1 MLVVLLAAALAAS
14 KKRALRR
21 ARRQLGGFGQMS
33 QDTFIQLPSE
43 PELDMIAQNP
53 ERPQVEVMYPRYCCS
68 CRLTKKLVPK
78 NKRHVL

>member
-14 KKRALRR
+14 KKRAMRR
-21 ARRQLGGFGQMS
+21 ARRQLGGFGQMA

-68 CRLTKKLVPK
+68 CRLTKKLAPK
-78 NKRHVL
+78 RKSVVV